1 MADGAATDGI
11 EVATQRGRTAL
22 LVVDLQQ
29 ALCDSAPASAM
40 KSVIERIQTLLECAK
55 ARSWPVVFV
64 QHWTEPGTI
73 LDRGSAGWQLSETLR
88 DHEPGVAV

>member
-29 ALCDSAPASAM
+29 ALCDAAPASAM
-40 KSVIERIQTLLECAK
+40 KSVIE
-55 ARSWPVVFV
+55 
-64 QHWTEPGTI
+64 
-73 LDRGSAGWQLSETLR
+73 
-88 DHEPGVAV
+88 